1 MKDSAEVYIDN
12 IQRRRISKDA
22 TKKEILW
29 VFLEEDLELRN
40 EIEHYLKDGYKI
52 NAIKRLKRYIDEGSI
67 PVVPEWFV
75 ETEDYKE
82 SSLRELKDTIDR
94 YAIRYN
100 ITKKLDQL
108 RGRIEKWARKNGHD
122 NIGYQ
127 KEVKDNKTGEY
138 TYRYSDWE
146 FIDDQYGLMI
156 NDWDWL
162 PQPKTYKL
170 YNKLWKRYIISN
182 TYIKSKYKA

>member
-1 MKDSAEVYIDN
+1 MYL
-12 IQRRRISKDA
+12 Q
-22 TKKEILW
+22 
-29 VFLEEDLELRN
+29 EDLELRSN
-40 EIEHYLKDGYKI
+40 IEHYLKDGYKI
-52 NAIKRLKRYIDEGSI
+52 NAIKCLKAYI
-67 PVVPEWFV
+67 
-75 ETEDYKE
+75 EDKPQGKSDIYKN
-82 SSLRELKDTIDR
+82 SNLRELKDTIDR
-94 YAIRYN
+94 YAIRYK

-108 RGRIEKWARKNGHD
+108 RSRIEKWARKNGHD

-138 TYRYSDWE
+138 IYRYSDWE

>member
-1 MKDSAEVYIDN
+1 MNKSKRRHILNEGTN
-12 IQRRRISKDA
+12 I
-22 TKKEILW
+22 EILW
-29 VFLEEDLELRN
+29 LFLKDDLELRST
-40 EIEHYLKDGYKI
+40 IEHYLNDGYKI
-52 NAIKRLKRYIDEGSI
+52 KAIKCLKGHTENITSI
-67 PVVPEWFV
+67 KPVWPHRKFP
-75 ETEDYKE
+75 TLRDY
-82 SSLRELKDTIDR
+82 KDTIDR

-108 RGRIEKWARKNGHD
+108 RNRIEKWARNNGHD